1 MDYDFDE
8 NGNIIYLHDGWTAD
22 QVIENKSG
30 SGRFYMDRANLPCF
44 EIGRTYYTFNGEKV
58 GSFATAADLMASAYG
73 QNELAKCDKNDPT
86 GKRRELQI
94 AAWDQME
101 QKDAVMY
108 QTNTATYLALPTDEE
123 VDTLDM
129 YSSDLDMAMTDLF
142 VDLINGDKSL
152 DDLDTYLD
160 ELRAYGLDEVI
171 GVYQARY
178 DRFKAVEE

>member
-1 MDYDFDE
+1 
-8 NGNIIYLHDGWTAD
+8 
-22 QVIENKSG
+22 
-30 SGRFYMDRANLPCF
+30 
-44 EIGRTYYTFNGEKV
+44 
-58 GSFATAADLMASAYG
+58 MASAYG
-73 QNELAKCDKNDPT
+73 QNELAKCDTNDPT

-129 YSSDLDMAMTDLF
+129 YSADLDMAMTDLF
-142 VDLINGDKSL
+142 VDLINGNKSL